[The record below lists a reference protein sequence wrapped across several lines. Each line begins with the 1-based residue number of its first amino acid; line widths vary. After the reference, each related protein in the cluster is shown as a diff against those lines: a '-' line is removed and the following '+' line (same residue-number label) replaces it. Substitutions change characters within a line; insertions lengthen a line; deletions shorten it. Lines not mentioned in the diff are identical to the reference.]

1 MAQRHTLNTSE
12 RAALNPS
19 TTQQLVGNDCMAI
32 AAKFASAGV
41 DYKPAMH
48 AFEATFDDA
57 KTTEEN

>member
-1 MAQRHTLNTSE
+1 MAQRRPLKTRE